1 MKRLT
6 PALLLAPLMMVAC
19 QPASTGD
26 EEAPVGP
33 VLSYEDAFI
42 QAPLAGRDVTMGG
55 IRISVEGGDVTLT
68 GATTDAAAS
77 VETHTMSMEDG
88 TMKMRPVEG
97 WQIRD
102 GETLI
107 LERGGDHL
115 MFFGV
120 DETLSPGDRTDIT
133 LYFDTPGREE
143 PLTLVAEAEVRSIGE

>member
-1 MKRLT
+1 MKRLI
-6 PALLLAPLMMVAC
+6 PALLAAPLMMVAC

-26 EEAPVGP
+26 EAPVGP

-77 VETHTMSMEDG
+77 VETHTMTMEDG

-97 WQIRD
+97 WPIRD
-102 GETLI
+102 GETLV

-120 DETLSPGDRTDIT
+120 DETLSPGDRTNIT
-133 LYFDTPGREE
+133 LYFDTPGSEE
-143 PLTLVAEAEVRSIGE
+143 PLTLVAEADVRSIGE